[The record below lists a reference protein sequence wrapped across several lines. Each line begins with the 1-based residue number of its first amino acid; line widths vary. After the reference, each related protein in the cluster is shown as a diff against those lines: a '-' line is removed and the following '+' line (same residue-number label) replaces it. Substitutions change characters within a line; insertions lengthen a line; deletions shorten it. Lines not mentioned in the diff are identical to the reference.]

1 MDSTIILWI
10 DSEIDNEE
18 NSHYLK
24 ELNSSGISNLK
35 SFKKVEEGIDY
46 IKQLKFEKTKIIVS
60 GRLFPK
66 FIEKF
71 KEAMKDIYITPK
83 IIIFTRD
90 EKKFLNENEKY
101 KEILYNSFYNI
112 GGIKTTFEEIFKF
125 LKNNKESI
133 IKKDNKYDD
142 NIELTFEYIDCIEKL
157 ELPLFYKS
165 LISLTDI
172 DNIKSYT
179 ELIYLKY
186 SKNDNIKK
194 LLQDIVPISDIPIEI
209 LCKYYIRI
217 YTAES
222 DFYHDINTDL
232 RNNKKENYLPFIKIL
247 YEGIRL
253 KALKIASNNELY
265 RGAKI
270 HIEEINKIKTFLN
283 KKIKN
288 LPGAIVFSKSF
299 LSFSKDRNIAEGFLK
314 VVNKNKNLKKVLY
327 ILEKDDN
334 INYSLSTHCDIENLS
349 FIQKEK
355 EVLFFPFSSFE
366 IKEVKEKRI
375 DNDIEYEIKLLYLGK
390 YLKEIEKDNNI
401 INKENKIPDG
411 MFKELITKNGLIKNE
426 NINNTKQLFNQF
438 KKFKQ
443 NINNNEKT
451 YNINNFNINNTIN
464 INNDEYFND
473 NNYIIGTIKID
484 NEREHTKAGNQR
496 IFGEWVSNK
505 NENIFDIM
513 DIKIKKKTEMENGE
527 QIILKEYERYR
538 YFDSEGEYIIEY
550 SFKKNIIEGNNMF
563 SGCSAITSLDF
574 SHFNTR
580 YITNMSRMFFNCISL
595 KNLNLSNF
603 DTKNVI
609 GMENMFYGC
618 SSLKSLDLSNFDTKN
633 VIGMKYMFYGCSSLK
648 SLDLSSFDTKNVNGM
663 DYMFCL
669 CSSLFSLDLSNFDT
683 KNVNGMD
690 YMFCE
695 CSLLKNLDLS
705 NFDTKNVKSMNDM
718 FKQCQSLSNLN
729 IFNSNNQNVNSMENM
744 FCGCSSLKS
753 LDLSNF
759 NSQNLQSME
768 NMFCGCSSLKSLDLS
783 NFDTKNVKSMKS
795 MFGGCS
801 SLSSLDLSSFDTKNV
816 IHMESMFN
824 GCSSLR
830 YLNLSN
836 FKTQNETL
844 VKDMFAG
851 CDSLKMDNLIINDKH
866 ILKENDILKYKE
878 SISCCILI

>member
-451 YNINNFNINNTIN
+451 YNINNFNINNKIN

-484 NEREHTKAGNQR
+484 NEREYTKAGKQR

-527 QIILKEYERYR
+527 QIILKEYER

-580 YITNMSRMFFNCISL
+580 YITNLESVFCECVSL

-609 GMENMFYGC
+609 NMKNMFYGC

-633 VIGMKYMFYGCSSLK
+633 VIGMKSMFYGCSSLK

-669 CSSLFSLDLSNFDT
+669 CSSLLSLDLSNFDT
-683 KNVNGMD
+683 KNVIEMGE
-690 YMFCE
+690 MFCE
-695 CSLLKNLDLS
+695 CLSLKNLDLS
-705 NFDTKNVKSMNDM
+705 NFDTKNVKSMKEM
-718 FKQCQSLSNLN
+718 FKQCKSLSNLN

-783 NFDTKNVKSMKS
+783 NFDTKNVKNMIS
-795 MFGGCS
+795 MFSGCS

-816 IHMESMFN
+816 IYMGSMFN

-836 FKTQNETL
+836 FKTQNETR
-844 VKDMFAG
+844 VSDMFSG

>member
-451 YNINNFNINNTIN
+451 YNINNFNINNKIN

-527 QIILKEYERYR
+527 QIILKEYERY
-538 YFDSEGEYIIEY
+538 FDSEGEYIIEY

-580 YITNMSRMFFNCISL
+580 YITNLESVFCECVSL

-609 GMENMFYGC
+609 NMKNMFYGC

-633 VIGMKYMFYGCSSLK
+633 VIGMKSMFYGCSSLK

-669 CSSLFSLDLSNFDT
+669 CSSLLSLDLSNFDT
-683 KNVNGMD
+683 KNVIEMGE
-690 YMFCE
+690 MFCE
-695 CSLLKNLDLS
+695 CLSLKNLDLS
-705 NFDTKNVKSMNDM
+705 NFDTKNVKSMKEM
-718 FKQCQSLSNLN
+718 FKQCKSLSNLN

-783 NFDTKNVKSMKS
+783 NFDTKNVKNMIS
-795 MFGGCS
+795 MFSGCS

-816 IHMESMFN
+816 IYMGSMFN
-824 GCSSLR
+824 GCS
-830 YLNLSN
+830 
-836 FKTQNETL
+836 
-844 VKDMFAG
+844 
-851 CDSLKMDNLIINDKH
+851 SLKMDNLIINDKH
-866 ILKENDILKYKE
+866 ILKENYILKYKE